1 MQSAG
6 IAIPAPAIANL
17 LIDTGASGTAIDS
30 TIVTQ
35 LGLQPTGTTTIRTPS
50 TGMTPHTC
58 STYDVELTIP
68 GAGTARH
75 IPALAIIDGHY
86 LSQGIQGLLGRDI
99 LKDARLIYGG
109 PDNYCMLSF

>member
-6 IAIPAPAIANL
+6 IAIPPPAIANI
-17 LIDTGASGTAIDS
+17 LIDTGATMTSIDTTVVS
-30 TIVTQ
+30 Q
-35 LGLQPTGTTTIRTPS
+35 LGLQPTGAISIRTPS
-50 TGMTPHTC
+50 TGLAPHSC

-68 GAGTARH
+68 GTVARH

-86 LSQGIQGLLGRDI
+86 LSQGIHGLLGRDV
-99 LKDARLIYGG
+99 LKDGRLVYGG